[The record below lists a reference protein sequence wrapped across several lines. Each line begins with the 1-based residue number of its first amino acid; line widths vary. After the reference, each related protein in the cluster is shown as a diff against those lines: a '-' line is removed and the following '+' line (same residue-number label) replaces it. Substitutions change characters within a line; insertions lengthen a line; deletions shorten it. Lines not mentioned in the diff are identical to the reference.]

1 MKPKVI
7 RYLNFFKELYQ
18 YMPPGM
24 TQLVWAD
31 HIKLFLS
38 EKVAMSPY
46 SGRVVDHVDR
56 YAPQLEDKLGL
67 FTYPSSDGKRFAV
80 GHGYDGWFVVKTKY
94 AEEAK
99 KLLEWLVTE
108 KLIEFYATVPIH
120 YQPTRMSIYED
131 PRWKSIPSVKKHW
144 DVVQVMKS
152 FLTRKDIALDCVDIQ
167 GPEIDPRPGKI
178 TREFIMP
185 TMLQNLVLKK
195 LPAEECVKIAADS
208 MRIVM
213 KEG

>member
-1 MKPKVI
+1 M
-7 RYLNFFKELYQ
+7 
-18 YMPPGM
+18 
-24 TQLVWAD
+24 
-31 HIKLFLS
+31 
-38 EKVAMSPY
+38 
-46 SGRVVDHVDR
+46 
-56 YAPQLEDKLGL
+56 
-67 FTYPSSDGKRFAV
+67 
-80 GHGYDGWFVVKTKY
+80 
-94 AEEAK
+94 
-99 KLLEWLVTE
+99 EWLVTE

-120 YQPTRMSIYED
+120 YQPTRMSIYDD

-195 LPAEECVKIAADS
+195 LPPEECVKIAADS
-208 MRIVM
+208 MRKVM